1 MNANLDNIAKELYGK
16 IQTRFPSIKIGDEEA
31 NVLSK
36 KQDIPK
42 ARFFE
47 FEYEEHGK
55 ELGTITMT
63 LDEEDGLLIQF
74 SGDLIDEKTN
84 STHRGAY
91 RFIRSFRQF
100 AKDRLLNFDAS
111 NIGKS
116 NLDKRDYKF
125 LAKSGE
131 STMMES
137 KLFGTNKVSYQDLG
151 EAKLII
157 KHTESVNLDLPAGRT
172 MHIGSIYIE
181 NALGERFLYPTKH
194 LNGARALAEHIKAGG
209 TPYDALGLHVIG
221 LSEELASLRK
231 FKGYVTRNEALSEAM
246 GDITSKVMERIDQI
260 KETIHKLQR
269 PAYYKEFAE
278 SFEASEEQMIPEEIM
293 NDWVDR
299 LTIRTFNEDMKAVFP
314 YLYNLVSES
323 DLPVIEMSADDLLD
337 EEKFDPLKHVK
348 NPTKGE
354 KDAAKDVKRGSYAD
368 RAAMLKS
375 AEADGRLKKEDRL
388 PEEIELEE
396 FFNSLVGEEDENG
409 ASGTDE
415 SNTLFSDDE
424 VVQNDA
430 VNKINDLFQKPIP
443 AGSGGQA
450 GILALKGLIDDP
462 MFVQLMQ
469 KVESGL
475 DTRAVVSVFLAQKD
489 QENGSDLADRINFD
503 GEGEDSTQTPPAE
516 VPAEPVAP
524 EAPAEV
530 PAEPVAPEETA
541 PPAEEPPAP
550 APVAET
556 NRIRALAGLEVLE
569 SDEPPFDG
577 PYKKASGD
585 VTDKSG
591 AKHGAHSQAKHLA
604 HQGLK
609 AAIAKAKQ
617 AGAKLDT
624 PMVVGGRHVTLH
636 DAIEECGMTPM
647 ECGFDMMETMD
658 GQQQIMQS
666 IQGFWNEQEKN
677 FTKGGTGVKVDI
689 IKNFKNGEYPNAT
702 PEDVKAIFAKIDAV
716 DPSHAEQDAVLKL
729 AGVRGQEQGVD
740 EEGSDTEFPD
750 FDSEFQHDLGNA
762 DAMHSTDSEEN
773 NTVATNNQTGTI
785 DGQPADYDDAM
796 AKFRDIVK
804 GMKFKMPGSDQD
816 FDFEHPDKMGSQIQN
831 HVGGMMKGIA
841 DKAHSQPAQMPA
853 GQMNPNDMMKQ
864 IMSKINF
871 GN

>member
-36 KQDIPK
+36 KEDIPK

-74 SGDLIDEKTN
+74 SGDLVDEKTN

-151 EAKLII
+151 EARLII
-157 KHTESVNLDLPAGRT
+157 KHTESVNPDVPAGRT

-181 NALGERFLYPTKH
+181 NAQGERFLYPTKH
-194 LNGARALAEHIKAGG
+194 LNGARALAEHIKNGG
-209 TPYDALGLHVIG
+209 NPYDALGLHVIG

-246 GDITSKVMERIDQI
+246 GDITNKVMERIDQI

-375 AEADGRLKKEDRL
+375 AEADGRLKKEERL

-396 FFNSLVGEEDENG
+396 FFNSLVGEEDTDG
-409 ASGTDE
+409 ATGPTE
-415 SNTLFSDDE
+415 TNALFSADE
-424 VVQNDA
+424 EVQNDA
-430 VNKINDLFQKPIP
+430 VNKVNELFQKPIP
-443 AGSGGQA
+443 VGSGGQA

-462 MFVQLMQ
+462 EFVQTMQ

-475 DTRAVVSVFLAQKD
+475 DTRAVVSIFLSQKD
-489 QENGSDLADRINFD
+489 QENGTNLADRINFD
-503 GEGEDSTQTPPAE
+503 GEGEDSTTPPEQPEAPVAPE
-516 VPAEPVAP
+516 EPVAP
-524 EAPAEV
+524 EAPAE
-530 PAEPVAPEETA
+530 PA

-556 NRIRALAGLEVLE
+556 NRIRTLAGLEVVE
-569 SDEPPFDG
+569 SEDPPFDG
-577 PYKKASGD
+577 PYKKTSGD

-591 AKHGAHSQAKHLA
+591 ATHGAHSQAKHLA

-609 AAIAKAKQ
+609 AAIARAKK

-624 PMVVGGRHVTLH
+624 PLVVGGRHVTLH

-647 ECGFDMMETMD
+647 ECGYDMMETMD
-658 GQQQIMQS
+658 GVQQIMQS
-666 IQGFWNEQEKN
+666 IQGFWNEQEGN

-689 IKNFKNGEYPNAT
+689 VKNFKNGEYPNAT
-702 PEDVKAIFAKIDAV
+702 PEDVKAVFAQIDAA
-716 DPSHAEQDAVLKL
+716 DPSHAEQDSVLKL
-729 AGVRGQEQGVD
+729 AGVRGQEAGVD
-740 EEGSDTEFPD
+740 EAGEGSDTEFPD
-750 FDSEFQHDLGNA
+750 FD
-762 DAMHSTDSEEN
+762 AMFKGA
-773 NTVATNNQTGTI
+773 NTPKISFG
-785 DGQPADYDDAM
+785 G
-796 AKFRDIVK
+796 
-804 GMKFKMPGSDQD
+804 QD
-816 FDFEHPDKMGSQIQN
+816 FDTSKPDEMGNKIKGML
-831 HVGGMMKGIA
+831 GGMMKGV
-841 DKAHSQPAQMPA
+841 Q
-853 GQMNPNDMMKQ
+853 GQVPNQNVQIPGGQLNPNDMMKQ
-864 IMSKINF
+864 IMQKINF